1 MQAKELRI
9 NLREYSWWTIEE
21 LAAALEIS
29 KEEAQVRADE
39 LLAFEVI
46 EEVPNSG
53 RAGKRGADAVLY
65 RFIEKEEDKFSRYR
79 NASTIYL
86 QIPHDCKITLVKHGL
101 ISTLLQEW
109 ERWRWNRAMSKE
121 HRIRTKAAEKYQQ
134 QWAANVSLM
143 RNRFTPR
150 Y

>member
-21 LAAALEIS
+21 LASALEIS
-29 KEEAQVRADE
+29 KEEAQVRAEE

-46 EEVPNSG
+46 EEVRTGSNTP
-53 RAGKRGADAVLY
+53 AY
-65 RFIEKEEDKFSRYR
+65 RFVEKKEQSPFRSRYG
-79 NASTIYL
+79 SGTIYL
-86 QIPHDCKITLVKHGL
+86 QMPHDCKITLVKHGL

-121 HRIRTKAAEKYQQ
+121 NRIRTKAAAKYQQ